1 MEGIKYLEDVPSLVS
16 GASSHMKH
24 HPSLNENNLN
34 VSPNYPSPFPSV
46 ATSVD
51 TDRATDLLRNCDSN
65 TLLPLV
71 ALFSTYHTALPRGI
85 VSSQLLPAF
94 AVCWRQAMATS
105 SHYPYPIS
113 NSARVSSSPLVS
125 SEDGKISKDSYLRP
139 VTRSIT
145 RAGSRSQ
152 GRLPQGQTDKISTT
166 YTGYTNSRSRKLSQ
180 QNHCNDR
187 INGVDTEAP
196 AASTVVRRRVKD
208 GQSKS
213 SKTANGYLSSENK
226 AEPLWRDISRSRSP
240 LGLIPIHR
248 NWRSFVSL
256 PDIVF

>member
-1 MEGIKYLEDVPSLVS
+1 MKY
-16 GASSHMKH
+16 

-34 VSPNYPSPFPSV
+34 ASPNPPSPSSSV

-51 TDRATDLLRNCDSN
+51 TDRVTNLLRNCDSN

-71 ALFSTYHTALPRGI
+71 ALFSTYQTALPRGI
-85 VSSQLLPAF
+85 ISSQLLPAF

-113 NSARVSSSPLVS
+113 SSARVSSSSLVS
-125 SEDGKISKDSYLRP
+125 SEDDKLSKDSYLRP

-152 GRLPQGQTDKISTT
+152 GRLPQGRTDKISTN
-166 YTGYTNSRSRKLSQ
+166 YTGHANSRSRKLSQ
-180 QNHCNDR
+180 PNHCNDS
-187 INGVDTEAP
+187 ISGVDTEAP
-196 AASTVVRRRVKD
+196 AASTVVRRKVKD
-208 GQSKS
+208 GHPKS
-213 SKTANGYLSSENK
+213 SKTANGHLSSENK
-226 AEPLWRDISRSRSP
+226 AKPLWRDISRSQSP